1 MNRKPP
7 GSKSTGRKSTGR
19 KPLATAQH
27 STRCSRGFTLVELLI
42 TIAILTI
49 VMAIAIPNFSTG
61 RSLVVNQ
68 AREFKSALNF
78 ARNEAVNLSRVVTIC
93 PSDDASE
100 AAPDCDAT
108 WHKGWVVYVDENN
121 DGDADDGE
129 VRRRHTALKG
139 GVTIAATPAVTSASF
154 DNQGFTDDASDFL
167 FCSDADK
174 DAGRTVLLAR
184 SGRAMRSKVITT
196 CP

>member
-1 MNRKPP
+1 VDQSGKSMK
-7 GSKSTGRKSTGR
+7 SKAIMS
-19 KPLATAQH
+19 AQCKAR
-27 STRCSRGFTLVELLI
+27 TSRGFTLIEMLI

-49 VMAIAIPNFSTG
+49 VMAIAIPNFNTG

-78 ARNEAVNLSRVVTIC
+78 ARNEAVNLSRIVTLC
-93 PSDDASE
+93 PSDDASA
-100 AAPDCDAT
+100 AAPNCDET
-108 WHKGWVVYVDENN
+108 WHNGWVVYIDENK

-129 VRRRHTALKG
+129 VVRRHIALKG
-139 GVTIAATPAVTSASF
+139 GVTITANPVAASVSF

-174 DAGRTVLLAR
+174 ASGRTVMLAR
-184 SGRAMRSKVITT
+184 SGRAMRSKDLTT

>member
-1 MNRKPP
+1 M
-7 GSKSTGRKSTGR
+7 S
-19 KPLATAQH
+19 AQCTA
-27 STRCSRGFTLVELLI
+27 RCSRGFTLIEMLL

-49 VMAIAIPNFSTG
+49 VMAIAIPNFNTG

-78 ARNEAVNLSRVVTIC
+78 ARNEAVNLSRVVTMC
-93 PSDDASE
+93 PSDDAS
-100 AAPDCDAT
+100 AAVPDCDAT
-108 WHKGWVVYVDENN
+108 WHNGWVVYIDENN

-129 VRRRHTALKG
+129 VVRRHIALKG
-139 GVTIAATPAVTSASF
+139 AVTITATPAVASVSF
-154 DNQGFTDDASDFL
+154 DNQGFTTVASDFL

-174 DAGRTVLLAR
+174 ASGRTVLLAL
-184 SGRAMRSKVITT
+184 SGRAMRSNTLTT